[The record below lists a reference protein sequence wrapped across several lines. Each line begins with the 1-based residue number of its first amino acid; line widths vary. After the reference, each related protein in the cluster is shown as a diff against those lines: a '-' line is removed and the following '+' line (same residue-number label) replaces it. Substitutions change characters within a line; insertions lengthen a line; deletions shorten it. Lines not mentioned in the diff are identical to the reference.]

1 MRSARVSTRWRSG
14 PTFTACPDSRPPSRS
29 RSWPRRRRRAPP
41 HSVHLLYDGQPCM
54 SVSETIAPRRMLSLD
69 ADVLR
74 IAQKVRDVGRALDE
88 RYLDKSELIRML
100 LVTLVAGEHMLIVG
114 PPGTAKSALV
124 RHLARLVDARYFEY
138 LLTRF
143 SEPNEL
149 FGPVDIKAFRE
160 GSYVRRIDAMLPEA
174 EIVFLDEIFKSNS
187 AILNALLSILN
198 ERRFFTGSQSIKVPL
213 SSLYGATNEVPNDD
227 ALGAV
232 FDRFLV
238 RASSDN
244 LDSFHFHGLV
254 DRGIQGEIA
263 ALEGS

>member
-1 MRSARVSTRWRSG
+1 
-14 PTFTACPDSRPPSRS
+14 
-29 RSWPRRRRRAPP
+29 
-41 HSVHLLYDGQPCM
+41 M
-54 SVSETIAPRRMLSLD
+54 SVSEPVNERSSAPRPAVPGAEL
-69 ADVLR
+69 LR
-74 IAQKVRDVGRALDE
+74 AAQKVRDVGRALDE

-143 SEPNEL
+143 SEPNEI

-160 GSYVRRIDAMLPEA
+160 GTFVRRVDAMLPDA
-174 EIVFLDEIFKSNS
+174 DLVFLDEIFKSNS

-198 ERRFFTGSQSIKVPL
+198 ERRFFTGSASIQVPL
-213 SSLYGATNEVPNDD
+213 SSLYGATNEIPNDD

-238 RASSDN
+238 RTLSDN

-254 DRGIQGEIA
+254 ERGIQGEVA
-263 ALEGS
+263 ALEGTDEETKPLVSVGEIRKLQARLPQFLQFPEEFLARYKGFVFQIR